1 MQLNNLP
8 IGIFDSGV
16 GGLTVL
22 RELKNILPN
31 EHFIYFGD
39 TAHVP
44 YGNKSKETIEKYCL
58 NIVNFLNQ
66 KKVKLIIVACNTAS
80 STALETL
87 EAHTKTPIL
96 NVIDPSIN
104 FAINNKNNKSIGI
117 IGTRTTIV
125 SQAYEKKIQKFNKN
139 IQVFSQECSLFVPI
153 IEESLINHNIAQV
166 AVDLYLKKL
175 PTSLDILIL
184 GCTHYPLIKHLIIK
198 HVNSQ
203 TQILDSSIIMAQHTK
218 DFLIRSKLLSLSKK
232 EKKIECYVSDDPTKF
247 NDIATKMFNNFN
259 VTIQKTHLK

>member
-1 MQLNNLP
+1 MNNSP

-80 STALETL
+80 STALDTL
-87 EAHTKTPIL
+87 EAHTKVPIL
-96 NVIDPSIN
+96 NVIAKPFIGPEPTAN
-104 FAINNKNNKSIGI
+104 RTNAAINVVIFASK
-117 IGTRTTIV
+117 IV
-125 SQAYEKKIQKFNKN
+125 VKA
-139 IQVFSQECSLFVPI
+139 
-153 IEESLINHNIAQV
+153 
-166 AVDLYLKKL
+166 
-175 PTSLDILIL
+175 
-184 GCTHYPLIKHLIIK
+184 
-198 HVNSQ
+198 
-203 TQILDSSIIMAQHTK
+203 
-218 DFLIRSKLLSLSKK
+218 FL
-232 EKKIECYVSDDPTKF
+232 
-247 NDIATKMFNNFN
+247 
-259 VTIQKTHLK
+259 